1 MGTKKGVFDKKYKDP
16 PYVLGP
22 IPLGGEKSGDEFSV
36 EIQHVWDWHSNDATD
51 ASFSHVLQNIFYKIP
66 IFFIFM

>member
-1 MGTKKGVFDKKYKDP
+1 MDP

-22 IPLGGEKSGDEFSV
+22 ISLGGEKSGDQFSV

-51 ASFSHVLQNIFYKIP
+51 ASFSQGLQSVFQFLYC
-66 IFFIFM
+66 